1 MAGHSG
7 NVTALAYSPD
17 GTLLASGGSDASIIL
32 WDATKLGR
40 TAAPQSVAAVELPA
54 DQVKKCWDDLAAADA
69 KVAYKAVRALAGSP
83 AVSAPRLRELIA
95 PVPVPD
101 SAHVAELLADLDHNL
116 YTRRQK
122 ASEALAALGPAVRSA
137 LQQ

>member
-40 TAAPQSVAAVELPA
+40 RTAPPSVAGVELTA

-69 KVAYKAVRALAGSP
+69 KVAYKAVRALAASP
-83 AVSAPRLRELIA
+83 AVSVPRLQ
-95 PVPVPD
+95 
-101 SAHVAELLADLDHNL
+101 ELLPPNTPPD
-116 YTRRQK
+116 
-122 ASEALAALGPAVRSA
+122 AAA
-137 LQQ
+137 